1 MRKEKVG
8 EWIKGQERKNQS
20 DFPVPNTHTHTHIY
34 LAGGLG
40 PSLAGDIMR
49 WFLADSGEG
58 NLKEGSRRMR
68 KTLVPEAQWPS
79 PQSTSASHLR
89 CRSLLSGPM
98 LTCQEVLFVPPQI
111 MTRTRLPPL
120 SPPGQAPSSV
130 TGLSSQPLKWSPCFC
145 PYSHLFS
152 MQQPAPLR
160 NTVRSCHSS
169 AGSFSEGSASHSE

>member
-1 MRKEKVG
+1 MSKEKVG
-8 EWIKGQERKNQS
+8 EQMKGQERKNQS

-34 LAGGLG
+34 LAGGIG
-40 PSLAGDIMR
+40 PSLEGDIMR
-49 WFLADSGEG
+49 PFPADSGEG

-68 KTLVPEAQWPS
+68 KTLVPETQWPS

-145 PYSHLFS
+145 PCSHLFS

-160 NTVRSCHSS
+160 NSQILSLLCRKLL
-169 AGSFSEGSASHSE
+169 